1 MKIRQVD
8 FGRQEDVRDM
18 LEGAWNFVG
27 RMGSNI
33 EWMPKTRQ
41 EFEDHLLELL
51 KNPAF
56 EIFGVEHEGE
66 GVAGMAVVHCPFMWN
81 PRLHSVEEVFW
92 WASPAA
98 PPHAALGLLR
108 HVIDWARAQAADKKV
123 VISMKRL
130 ETSPPEVAKVY
141 DRLGLTRKEFTHMGV
156 L

>member
-1 MKIRQVD
+1 
-8 FGRQEDVRDM
+8 
-18 LEGAWNFVG
+18 
-27 RMGSNI
+27 
-33 EWMPKTRQ
+33 
-41 EFEDHLLELL
+41 LLELF

-56 EIFGVEHEGE
+56 EIFCAEHEGK
-66 GVAGMAVVHCPFMWN
+66 GVAGMAVVACPFMWN
-81 PRLHSVEEVFW
+81 PRLHSMEEVFW

-130 ETSPPEVAKVY
+130 ESSPPDVEHIY
-141 DRLGLTRKEFTHMGV
+141 NRLGLKRQEVTHMGV